1 MNLHA
6 APLIDDPRRLAR
18 SLGVAAVLGL
28 LGGLCVW
35 VFLRQMPGDRAVR
48 YLFTGAI
55 VLPGAIMALR
65 QSSYLLDYFVVVV
78 VFNRQLRRLLDW
90 YDGAFDPFP
99 PTSLT
104 PQLLGMCMLLAILAG
119 YRRFT
124 PTMRR
129 AGWLLAAAITYGLAM
144 GIEYRFG
151 ALYATW
157 DYLIPI
163 CVLFYAVLCRPDEK
177 TVNRWMRTVAACG
190 VLAAVYGFVQWSI
203 LPQWDEQWIM
213 WSGMY
218 SSMGTP
224 GPFKIGIASTLESR
238 GPAAWFFAS
247 AAVIMIAR
255 PQWRRPWG
263 WPGVVLIIG
272 ALLLTTVRSSLGFLV
287 LCLVLLSMMQRGQTR
302 RQMLLVVAACFV
314 ALVVLLPYLPNS
326 ERIVMRVQSI
336 GSLAE
341 DRSFNTRVSIAQH
354 GIGHVLAQPQGFGI
368 GASNAKAGRVAGAA
382 QQGVGDNGWLSLLAD
397 LGFPGAILYFMGL
410 GLIIRTCWQRYP
422 RWSQSPPYFCL
433 GLAMLGAT
441 LVFMLIANS
450 LTGPYGVMMWMAISP
465 ALLRYAT
472 PLHASVHNFGK
483 NRIRI
488 PPLRPAATMGEGR

>member
-48 YLFTGAI
+48 YLLTGAI
-55 VLPGAIMALR
+55 VLPGAVMALR

-203 LPQWDEQWIM
+203 LPEWDKKWIE
-213 WSGMY
+213 WSGMW

-224 GPFKIGIASTLESR
+224 IPFKIGIASTLDSR
-238 GPAAWFFAS
+238 GPAAWFLAS
-247 AAVIMIAR
+247 AAIIMIAR

-263 WPGVVLIIG
+263 WPGVVLIIA
-272 ALLLTTVRSSLGFLV
+272 ALLLTTVRSSLGLIAVSLV
-287 LCLVLLSMMQRGQTR
+287 LMAMLHRGQTLK
-302 RQMLLVVAACFV
+302 QIVIVAAVCIV
-314 ALVVLLPYLPNS
+314 SLAVLLQYMPES
-326 ERIVMRVQSI
+326 ERIVARVQSI
-336 GSLAE
+336 GSLSE
-341 DRSFNTRVSIAQH
+341 DGSFQGRVTIAQH
-354 GIGHVLAQPQGFGI
+354 GIQHVLAHPQGIGI
-368 GASNAKAGRVAGAA
+368 GSSGSTAGRLIQG
-382 QQGVGDNGWLSLLAD
+382 QQRGVGDNGWLSLLAD
-397 LGFPGAILYFMGL
+397 LGLPGALLYFAG
-410 GLIIRTCWQRYP
+410 ITVIARTALRRYP
-422 RWSQSPPYFCL
+422 RLTDAPPHACL
-433 GLAMLGAT
+433 GLAMLAAT
-441 LVFMLIANS
+441 LVCMVIVN
-450 LTGPYGVMMWMAISP
+450 TMIGPQAVYMWMLLAP
-465 ALLRYAT
+465 AMLPQKIRLPQFDVPR
-472 PLHASVHNFGK
+472 PPASYE
-483 NRIRI
+483 
-488 PPLRPAATMGEGR
+488 PLRPQYSAQRP

>member
-1 MNLHA
+1 MLT

-18 SLGVAAVLGL
+18 SLSVAAVLGL
-28 LGGLCVW
+28 LGGACVW
-35 VFLRQMPGDRAVR
+35 VFLLQMPGDRAVR
-48 YLFTGAI
+48 YLLTGAI
-55 VLPGAIMALR
+55 VLPGMLLAFR

-78 VFNRQLRRLLDW
+78 VFNRQVRRLLDW

-129 AGWLLAAAITYGLAM
+129 AGWLLAAAIVYGLAM

-163 CVLFYAVLCRPDEK
+163 CVLFYAVLCRPDVAV
-177 TVNRWMRTVAACG
+177 VNRWMRVVATCG

-203 LPQWDEQWIM
+203 LPEWDKQWIEWSRM
-213 WSGMY
+213 W

-224 GPFKIGIASTLESR
+224 IPFKIGIASTLESR

-247 AAVIMIAR
+247 AAIIMIAR
-255 PQWRRPWG
+255 PEWRRPWG

-287 LCLVLLSMMQRGQTR
+287 LSLMLMGMMHRGQTLK
-302 RQMLLVVAACFV
+302 QIIIVGAVCLAVLAVA
-314 ALVVLLPYLPNS
+314 LPYLPES
-326 ERIVMRVQSI
+326 ERIVTRVQSI
-336 GSLAE
+336 GSLGE
-341 DRSFNTRVSIAQH
+341 DGSFQGRVGIAQH
-354 GIGHVLAQPQGFGI
+354 GIRHVLSNPQGVGI
-368 GASNAKAGRVAGAA
+368 GSSAATAGRIIQGQ

-397 LGFPGAILYFMGL
+397 LGFPGALLYFAGL
-410 GLIIRTCWQRYP
+410 TLIVRTALRRHP
-422 RWSQSPPYFCL
+422 RLSESPPHLCL

-441 LVFMLIANS
+441 LVFMLIFNAMGG
-450 LTGPYGVMMWMAISP
+450 TQAVYMWMLLAP
-465 ALLRYAT
+465 ALLAERLAIPEPRDEPLTTLHYRPARYA
-472 PLHASVHNFGK
+472 
-483 NRIRI
+483 
-488 PPLRPAATMGEGR
+488 RPRSP

>member
-48 YLFTGAI
+48 YLLTGAI
-55 VLPGAIMALR
+55 VLPGAIMAFR
-65 QSSYLLDYFVVVV
+65 QSSYLLDYFIIVV

-129 AGWLLAAAITYGLAM
+129 AGWLLAAAITYGLVM

-218 SSMGTP
+218 SSMGMP

-255 PQWRRPWG
+255 PQWRWPWG

-287 LCLVLLSMMQRGQTR
+287 LSLMLMGMMHRGQTLK
-302 RQMLLVVAACFV
+302 QMLLVAVACFI
-314 ALVVLLPYLPNS
+314 ALAVLVPHLPNS
-326 ERIVMRVQSI
+326 ERIVTRVQSI
-336 GSLAE
+336 GYLAE
-341 DRSFNTRVSIAQH
+341 DQSFNTRVAIAEH
-354 GIGHVLAQPQGFGI
+354 GIGHILANPQGIGI
-368 GASNAKAGRVAGAA
+368 GSSNAKAARIATGQ

-397 LGFPGAILYFMGL
+397 LGFPGAIMYFAGIT
-410 GLIIRTCWQRYP
+410 LIIRTALRRHP
-422 RWSQSPPYFCL
+422 SLSESPAHFCL

-441 LVFMLIANS
+441 LVFMLIFNAMAS
-450 LTGPYGVMMWMAISP
+450 PQAVYMWMLLAP
-465 ALLRYAT
+465 ALVALALPDKAY
-472 PLHASVHNFGK
+472 SV
-483 NRIRI
+483 RT
-488 PPLRPAATMGEGR
+488 PAAAMTLPTPYARPRHL